1 MSSQSFQGKKAL
13 ISGAGS
19 GIGLELAKAFGRQGA
34 VIIGTDINE
43 NRVQEMVATLKAMGV
58 SATGYT
64 VNHADPADV
73 EALSKRVLE
82 ENGPIDILCCNA
94 GVGHGKAFEQTF
106 LEDWKWVMDI
116 NLYGAVYLVHYFLPS
131 MIERKHGHILLTA
144 SGAGLFPIAGM
155 APYCMSKSAMVVLAN
170 VLRMELKMHNINV
183 SALCPGIINTQII
196 KDGRMGNEK
205 GQAAAEKFYAKQGV
219 SPAVVARSAV
229 NGVSRN
235 KALIQT
241 PVYHVAGMY
250 LMYRLL
256 PNLLLWIGSLLR
268 KRGWSFLGPFLKA

>member
-1 MSSQSFQGKKAL
+1 MTASTYQGKTVL

-19 GIGLELAKAFGRQGA
+19 GIGLELAKEFGRRGA

-58 SATGYT
+58 RAAGHT
-64 VNHADPADV
+64 VNHADPVDV
-73 EALSKRVLE
+73 EAFSKRVLE
-82 ENGPIDILCCNA
+82 ENGPVDILCCNA
-94 GVGHGKAFEQTF
+94 GVGHGKAVEQTP

-131 MIERKHGHILLTA
+131 MIQRKQGHILITA

-155 APYCMSKSAMVVLAN
+155 APYCMSKSAMVVMAN

-183 SALCPGIINTQII
+183 SALCPGVINTQII
-196 KDGRMGNEK
+196 KNGRMGDQK
-205 GQAAAEKFYAKQGV
+205 GQAVAEKFYAQQGV

-229 NGVSRN
+229 RGVSRN
-235 KALIQT
+235 KAIIQT
-241 PVYHVAGMY
+241 PIYHVAGIY
-250 LMYRLL
+250 LMYRLV
-256 PNLLLWIGSLLR
+256 PGLLLWIGSLLR
-268 KRGWSFLGPFLKA
+268 KRGWTFLGPFLKA